1 VLANEMGEPIQKE
14 IFGEGI
20 CTVCGQ
26 DVEPT
31 LHKGKLATLLWCSSV
46 CTQSYAERFLTNKQ
60 AMFFREYLMDLNAT
74 QAAIRSGYSA
84 KTARVIGCEN
94 LTKPAIKQ
102 AISLAMIERASHL
115 KLTATKVMTDIE
127 LVRLD
132 AIKPLGAQTMNNHSA
147 ALKASELQGRHMQ
160 LFVDKVEVKLTD
172 TIADR
177 LQRAREREKDAG

>member
-1 VLANEMGEPIQKE
+1 MTNKIDEHIQTE

-20 CTVCGQ
+20 CAVCGQ

-31 LHKGKLATLLWCSSV
+31 LHKGKLAVLMWCSSA
-46 CTQSYAERFLTNKQ
+46 CTQSYAARFLTDKQ
-60 AMFFREYLMDLNAT
+60 AVFFKEYLIDLNAT
-74 QAAIRSGYSA
+74 QAALRSGYST
-84 KTARVIGCEN
+84 KTARVIGSEN

-102 AISLAMIERASHL
+102 AISLAMTERASHL

-132 AIKPLGAQTMNNHSA
+132 AIKPLNSQSMNNHSA

-160 LFVDKVEVKLTD
+160 LFVDKVEVELTD

-177 LQRAREREKDAG
+177 LQRAREREKDAS